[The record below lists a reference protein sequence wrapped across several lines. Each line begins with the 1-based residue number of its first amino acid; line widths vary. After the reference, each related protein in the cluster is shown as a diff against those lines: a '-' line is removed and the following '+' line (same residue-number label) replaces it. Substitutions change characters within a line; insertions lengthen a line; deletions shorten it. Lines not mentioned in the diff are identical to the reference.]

1 MANQNSNGVSFADLV
16 SMFVNN
22 VGELPGEKGVPSS
35 ENKLALK
42 NIIPSLGSTFNRSK
56 RINPLL
62 TSVEVARTYNTG
74 LVLAKAFYD
83 FNIKRK
89 PDKKSS
95 TIVSDSNATIK
106 QSSQLKE
113 VPKLNESLGII
124 ASIVVAIIGI
134 SVLIYKFLGPI
145 GSFISKFIV
154 KIPDILKNF
163 SSLKT
168 LISEKLLSLLDD
180 LKTTKLGEMVT
191 KITSK
196 LKPGIITQMFN
207 SIGSFVGK
215 KLGVLFKRLPLIG
228 ALMSFTFAYM
238 RWQEGKYITSILEV
252 LSGIANLTVLGG
264 FLPGALISLA
274 IDGVILLS
282 DLLSSGDTTAKTSGF
297 VHGTKLAVKSLVMIL
312 KNTASVLGK
321 KLLTGLK
328 FIPFIGGVAGLALAY
343 MRFKDGDWIAGTVEL
358 VAAIA
363 DFIPGAGNIVSTILD
378 GGLLLYDIF
387 RTKNSKKEESSKAG
401 NNTSFADIS
410 KKYGQKLMDV
420 LWYVPGISGILY
432 IGRAASKFVKGDITG
447 GIKDLGLSI
456 IGFVGGKGLVD
467 FLSFALG
474 LFSSKS
480 TKSDD
485 ITAKQVSFADI
496 ISAGIVSM
504 LSSFEDIFNNI
515 VEWAK
520 NTIAGVKQHLNEYN
534 EKYNPA
540 YSAWET
546 ISGYEEKMTALNA
559 ENERN
564 AKLIAEAR
572 KKTVDANRKELDLE
586 WDSKRKERLGTEAYN
601 RVREREKRAG
611 KYNETTKTEIY
622 KEPFI
627 ITQPASAPIKDNYKS
642 DSNLVELDT
651 QTKLISLQNELLV
664 QLVLTS
670 KEQLN
675 VSKNAKPTVAVVD
688 GGSKSTNINTNNAFS
703 TNRDDGRAMY
713 NKSPYSISPS
723 YA

>member
-22 VGELPGEKGVPSS
+22 VGEIPGEKGVPSS

-56 RINPLL
+56 RINPIL

-95 TIVSDSNATIK
+95 TIVSQAKEPILNSQKTKLAQSN
-106 QSSQLKE
+106 
-113 VPKLNESLGII
+113 NGGLGLI
-124 ASIVVAIIGI
+124 ASIIAGVIAL
-134 SVLIYKFLGPI
+134 SALLSEYLGPV
-145 GSFISKFIV
+145 GEFISKLIT
-154 KIPDILKNF
+154 KIPGVLGTLDKIKKF
-163 SSLKT
+163 TSTIKAGSLGKMLT
-168 LISEKLLSLLDD
+168 
-180 LKTTKLGEMVT
+180 
-191 KITSK
+191 
-196 LKPGIITQMFN
+196 
-207 SIGSFVGK
+207 SIGSKIGK
-215 KLGVLFKRLPLIG
+215 RLGFLFKRLPLIG
-228 ALMSFTFAYM
+228 ALMSFTFAFQ
-238 RWQEGKYITSILEV
+238 RWKEGKYITSILEV
-252 LSGIANLTVLGG
+252 LSGIANLTVMFG
-264 FLPGALISLA
+264 FLPGAAISLA

-282 DLLSSGDTTAKTSGF
+282 DLLSSGDMAAKTSGF
-297 VHGTKLAVKSLVMIL
+297 VHGTKLAGKSLVKIL

-363 DFIPGAGNIVSTILD
+363 DFIPGAGNIVSMILD

-401 NNTSFADIS
+401 NNASFADIS

-474 LFSSKS
+474 LFSNKTKKS
-480 TKSDD
+480 ED
-485 ITAKQVSFADI
+485 ITAKQVSFTDI

-504 LSSFEDIFNNI
+504 LSSFADIYNSI
-515 VEWAK
+515 VGWAK
-520 NTIAGVKQHLNEYN
+520 KTITAVKERLHEYN

-540 YSAWET
+540 YIAWNT
-546 ISGYEEKMTALNA
+546 ISGHEEKMATLNA

-564 AKLIAEAR
+564 AKLIEEAR
-572 KKTVDANRKELDLE
+572 KKAVDRNKKELDLE
-586 WDSKRKERLGTEAYN
+586 WDAERKERLGSEVYN
-601 RVREREKRAG
+601 RVRERERRDG
-611 KYNETTKTEIY
+611 KYQESS
-622 KEPFI
+622 I
-627 ITQPASAPIKDNYKS
+627 ITQPASAPIKYNYNS
-642 DSNLVELDT
+642 DSTATELDT
-651 QTKLISLQNELLV
+651 QTKLIELQNELLL
-664 QLVLTS
+664 QLVHTS

-675 VSKNAKPTVAVVD
+675 VSKNKKPTVAVVD

-703 TNRDDGRAMY
+703 TSKSDGRSMY